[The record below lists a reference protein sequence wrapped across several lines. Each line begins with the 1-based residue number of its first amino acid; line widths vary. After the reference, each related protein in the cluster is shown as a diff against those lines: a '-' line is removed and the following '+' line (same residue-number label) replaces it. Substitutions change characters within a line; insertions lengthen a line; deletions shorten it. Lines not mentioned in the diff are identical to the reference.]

1 MYIQK
6 KFRRVAAAEDVDVE
20 DIDVEDVEDV
30 DVETQVSPEAADLL
44 FEADDVAQLVAEVTG
59 QPVEVD
65 TDEGG
70 SVVTFS
76 VGEDVYTVEPEG
88 DEEILESRGRK
99 MRGKRPVRASRAA
112 RNRIAASRAAR
123 SRVATRRPVT
133 ASRVVR
139 RIARKK

>member
-6 KFRRVAAAEDVDVE
+6 KSRKVTAAE

-30 DVETQVSPEAADLL
+30 DVDVEDDDVDVDVETEVAPGAADIL

-65 TDEGG
+65 ADEEG

-76 VGEDVYTVEPEG
+76 VGEDVFTVEPEG
-88 DEEILESRGRK
+88 DEEVLESCGRK
-99 MRGKRPVRASRAA
+99 MRSKKPVKASRA
-112 RNRIAASRAAR
+112 RKKN
-123 SRVATRRPVT
+123 VT

-139 RIARKK
+139 RIAKKK

>member
-6 KFRRVAAAEDVDVE
+6 KSRKVTAAE

-30 DVETQVSPEAADLL
+30 AEDVEDVEDVAVDVEEDDDVETEVAPGAADIL

-65 TDEGG
+65 ADEEG

-76 VGEDVYTVEPEG
+76 VGEDVFTVEPEG
-88 DEEILESRGRK
+88 DEEVLESCGRK
-99 MRGKRPVRASRAA
+99 MRDKKPVKASKAVKK
-112 RNRIAASRAAR
+112 N
-123 SRVATRRPVT
+123 VT

-139 RIARKK
+139 RIAKKK

>member
-6 KFRRVAAAEDVDVE
+6 KSRKVTAAE

-30 DVETQVSPEAADLL
+30 DVDVEDDYVETEVAPGAADIL

-65 TDEGG
+65 ADEEG

-76 VGEDVYTVEPEG
+76 VGEDVFTVEPEG
-88 DEEILESRGRK
+88 DEEVLESCGRK
-99 MRGKRPVRASRAA
+99 MRDKKPVKASKAVKK
-112 RNRIAASRAAR
+112 N
-123 SRVATRRPVT
+123 VT

-139 RIARKK
+139 RIAKKK

>member
-6 KFRRVAAAEDVDVE
+6 KSRKVTAAE

-30 DVETQVSPEAADLL
+30 DVDVEDDDVDVDVETEVAPGAADIL

-65 TDEGG
+65 ADEEG

-76 VGEDVYTVEPEG
+76 VGEDVFTVEPEG
-88 DEEILESRGRK
+88 NEEVLESCGRK
-99 MRGKRPVRASRAA
+99 MRRKKPVKASRA
-112 RNRIAASRAAR
+112 RKKN
-123 SRVATRRPVT
+123 VT

-139 RIARKK
+139 RIAKKK

>member
-20 DIDVEDVEDV
+20 DIDVEDVEDEEDV

-59 QPVEVD
+59 KPVEVD
-65 TDEGG
+65 TDEG
-70 SVVTFS
+70 SSAVTFS

-99 MRGKRPVRASRAA
+99 MGGKRPVRASRAA
-112 RNRIAASRAAR
+112 RNRLAA
-123 SRVATRRPVT
+123 RRPVT

>member
-6 KFRRVAAAEDVDVE
+6 KSRKVTAAEDIDLEEDEDVAVDV
-20 DIDVEDVEDV
+20 DEDVETEV
-30 DVETQVSPEAADLL
+30 APGAADIL

-65 TDEGG
+65 ADEEG

-76 VGEDVYTVEPEG
+76 VGEDVFTVEPEG
-88 DEEILESRGRK
+88 DEEVLESCGRK
-99 MRGKRPVRASRAA
+99 MRDKKPVKASKAVKK
-112 RNRIAASRAAR
+112 N
-123 SRVATRRPVT
+123 VT

-139 RIARKK
+139 RIAKKK